1 MEGRSM
7 TTKLKIDLSQGVLEV
22 EGSETFVKAIYAD
35 FKAHFVG
42 QNGAAEV
49 SALVERPRRRRTKTA
64 KTVTETVPVAV
75 EVVVP
80 PLTPEVVAEP
90 PVQSSTLEPTPEP
103 MPPPITPTYHY
114 IEDLKLGAG
123 EGHPSLV
130 KFMDAKLPVTNE
142 ERNLVFLYYLQH
154 ILKVKPIT
162 LDHIYTCYRAAKI
175 RAPLNLE
182 NSLRTTAEQRG
193 WIKTNQ
199 NGNITVTS
207 EGKQYTEKQL
217 PKKVRRGSAVSGQPS
232 AACLATQGSVEWVG
246 GHV

>member
-1 MEGRSM
+1 M

-42 QNGAAEV
+42 QDGAAEV
-49 SALVERPRRRRTKTA
+49 SALLVERPRRRRTRTA
-64 KTVTETVPVAV
+64 KTATETVPVTEEIVAL
-75 EVVVP
+75 P
-80 PLTPEVVAEP
+80 PTPEVVAEP
-90 PVQSSTLEPTPEP
+90 PAQSSTPEPTPEP
-103 MPPPITPTYHY
+103 KEPPPIAPTYHY
-114 IEDLKLGAG
+114 IEDLKLGAA

-154 ILKVKPIT
+154 ILKVKRIT

-207 EGKQYTEKQL
+207 EGKQYAEKQL
-217 PKKVRRGSAVSGQPS
+217 PKKVKN
-232 AACLATQGSVEWVG
+232 
-246 GHV
+246 

>member
-1 MEGRSM
+1 M

-42 QNGAAEV
+42 QDGAAEV
-49 SALVERPRRRRTKTA
+49 SALLVERPRRRRTRTA
-64 KTVTETVPVAV
+64 KHAVETVPVTA
-75 EVVVP
+75 EVIAP
-80 PLTPEVVAEP
+80 PITPEVVAEP
-90 PVQSSTLEPTPEP
+90 PVQSATPEPTPEP
-103 MPPPITPTYHY
+103 TPPLSTPTYHY
-114 IEDLKLGAG
+114 IEDLKLGAA

-154 ILKVKPIT
+154 ILKVKRIT

-193 WIKTNQ
+193 WIRTNQ
-199 NGNITVTS
+199 NGSITVTS
-207 EGKQYTEKQL
+207 EGKQYAEKQL
-217 PKKVRRGSAVSGQPS
+217 PKKVKN
-232 AACLATQGSVEWVG
+232 
-246 GHV
+246 

>member
-1 MEGRSM
+1 M

-42 QNGAAEV
+42 QDGAAVETSV
-49 SALVERPRRRRTKTA
+49 LTERPRRRATRSRKA
-64 KTVTETVPVAV
+64 
-75 EVVVP
+75 
-80 PLTPEVVAEP
+80 VAEVAPAGEEAVVSPAPVNLPVEPSVQAPSPEPLPEPKAP
-90 PVQSSTLEPTPEP
+90 PVIAPV
-103 MPPPITPTYHY
+103 YHY
-114 IEDLKLGAG
+114 IEDLPLNAA

-175 RAPLNLE
+175 RMPLNLE
-182 NSLRTTAEQRG
+182 NSLRVTAEQRS
-193 WIKTNQ
+193 WIKMNQ
-199 NGNITVTS
+199 NGNISVTP
-207 EGKQYTEKQL
+207 EGKQYAEKQL
-217 PKKVRRGSAVSGQPS
+217 PKKVKN
-232 AACLATQGSVEWVG
+232 
-246 GHV
+246 

>member
-1 MEGRSM
+1 M

-35 FKAHFVG
+35 FKAHFVEPD
-42 QNGAAEV
+42 GAAEV
-49 SALVERPRRRRTKTA
+49 SALIERPRRRRARTA
-64 KTVTETVPVAV
+64 KKVTETVPVTA
-75 EVVVP
+75 
-80 PLTPEVVAEP
+80 EVVAPPITPEIVAEP
-90 PVQSSTLEPTPEP
+90 SIQPSAPEP
-103 MPPPITPTYHY
+103 MPEPTPPPITPTYHY

-142 ERNLVFLYYLQH
+142 ERNLVFLYYLHH

-182 NSLRTTAEQRG
+182 NSLRVTAEQRG
-193 WIKTNQ
+193 WIKINQ
-199 NGNITVTS
+199 NGSITVTS
-207 EGKQYTEKQL
+207 DGKQYAEKQL
-217 PKKVRRGSAVSGQPS
+217 PKKVKS
-232 AACLATQGSVEWVG
+232 
-246 GHV
+246 